1 MRHTITSPLLCYQ
14 AKCPSP
20 GSPSLPNTGC
30 LPYPDGS
37 SKGWYDRLSEYASGP
52 NSLFPSHSP
61 PSPTSRRESKPPLSL
76 SFRAQNRPGS
86 NWQTH
91 MNDLPC
97 RPSCSCS
104 SLPSTPYSSQPPAT
118 STTDFE
124 RRHTPATPTPIIS
137 GSIGFCLGVVRYLFC
152 VSLFY
157 PLRFTHNATGTSD
170 ENTFISRSTEVKT
183 PRESVLATRGTALN
197 PEVKQYI
204 SVLSTII
211 WGIAFLDHPKR
222 LL

>member
-30 LPYPDGS
+30 LPYQDGS

-76 SFRAQNRPGS
+76 SFRVQNRPGS

-104 SLPSTPYSSQPPAT
+104 SLPSTPYSSQPPPT
-118 STTDFE
+118 STTDSSNSHANNQRKHRILS
-124 RRHTPATPTPIIS
+124 RRSEIS
-137 GSIGFCLGVVRYLFC
+137 LLC
-152 VSLFY
+152 VLILPVTFY
-157 PLRFTHNATGTSD
+157 TQCHRD
-170 ENTFISRSTEVKT
+170 
-183 PRESVLATRGTALN
+183 
-197 PEVKQYI
+197 
-204 SVLSTII
+204 
-211 WGIAFLDHPKR
+211 
-222 LL
+222 